1 MHGAWLNYRSMTADP
16 SLKEQKLKP
25 GTVKRIFSF
34 AKPYQVSI
42 YVYLATVVVDAAL
55 IVATPLL
62 LKKLID
68 DGVMPK
74 DSSVVTQLAFF
85 VALIAVADAA
95 FNMLGR
101 YFSSRIGEG
110 LIYDLRSLVFAHVQ
124 KQSIAFFTRTQTGAL
139 ISRINSDVIGAQQAF
154 TSTLSGLVSNVVSLL
169 LVGITM
175 LILSW
180 QITIF
185 SLLMLPLFLIPTK
198 WVGRRL
204 QSLTRESFTLNS
216 EMSSTMTER
225 FNVSGAMLVSL
236 YGQPLRE
243 EAGFRVRARRVAD
256 IGIKTAMLNRL
267 FFIALTSVAA
277 IATAIAY
284 GIGGHL
290 AINGGLTVGTLLAI
304 TALLARLYG
313 PLTALS
319 NVRID
324 VMTSLV
330 SFERVFEVLDLE
342 PMVKDRSGAIALK
355 SSKGKIEFKNV
366 DFSYPNAQEISLASL
381 ESVAKAETVTSGI
394 VLKGLTFTVEPGTTT
409 ALVGP
414 SGAGKTTI
422 SALIPRLYD
431 VTGGSIKIDGNDIRD
446 VTLESL
452 RNSIGVVMQD
462 AHLFHETIV
471 ENLRYAKQDAT
482 QDQMQSACEAAQIW
496 DLIKSLPNGFETM
509 VGERG
514 HRLSGGEKQRLA
526 IARLL
531 LKSPSIVI
539 LDEATAHLDSE
550 NEQLVHAALSHALKG
565 RTSIVIAHRLST
577 VREAD
582 QILVL
587 DKGVIVEQ
595 GKHDELIARGGLYS
609 ELKFCHKRSIHQ
621 RIATAARRPYEDHR
635 LTQVIAQGQQELIA
649 GGIHLLS
656 RCNIFQFLVEIG
668 HLIY

>member
-1 MHGAWLNYRSMTADP
+1 MTADP
-16 SLKEQKLKP
+16 SVKEQKLKP

-34 AKPYQVSI
+34 ARPYRSSI
-42 YVYLATVVVDAAL
+42 LIYLATVVVDAAL
-55 IVATPLL
+55 VVATPLL
-62 LKKLID
+62 LKRLID
-68 DGVMPK
+68 DGVIPK
-74 DSSVVTQLAFF
+74 DATVVTNLAIL
-85 VALIAVADAA
+85 VGLIAIADAA

-110 LIYDLRSLVFAHVQ
+110 LIYDLRSLVFSHVQ

-154 TSTLSGLVSNVVSLL
+154 TATLSGVVSNVVSLF
-169 LVGITM
+169 LVTITM

-185 SLLMLPLFLIPTK
+185 SLLLLPVFLIPTK

-204 QSLTRESFTLNS
+204 QSLTRESFGVNA

-225 FNVSGAMLVSL
+225 FNVSGAMLVAL
-236 YGQPLRE
+236 YGEPDRE
-243 EAGFRVRARRVAD
+243 REYFRSRARRVAD
-256 IGIKTAMLNRL
+256 IGIKMAMLNRL

-277 IATAIAY
+277 IATAFAY

-290 AINGGLTVGTLLAI
+290 AIQGGVTVGTLLAI

-342 PMVKDRSGAIALK
+342 PMVKNRDNAIELK
-355 SSKGKIEFKNV
+355 TAQPRIEFKNV
-366 DFSYPNAQEISLASL
+366 SFSYPRAEEISLASL
-381 ESVAKAETVTSGI
+381 ESAAKTETVQSGQ
-394 VLKGLTFTVEPGTTT
+394 VLNDLSFLATPGTMT

-422 SALIPRLYD
+422 SALLPRLYD
-431 VTGGSIKIDGNDIRD
+431 VTEGAITIDGHDIRD
-446 VTLESL
+446 LTMESL
-452 RNSIGVVMQD
+452 RDSIGIVMQD
-462 AHLFHETIV
+462 AHLFHETIA

-482 QDQMQSACEAAQIW
+482 EAEMIQACKSAQIW
-496 DLIKSLPNGFETM
+496 NLIDSLPNGFETM

-550 NEQLVHAALSHALKG
+550 NEQLVHAALQAALKG

-577 VREAD
+577 VRDAD

-587 DKGVIVEQ
+587 EKGSIVER
-595 GKHDELIARGGLYS
+595 GTHDELVAKGGLYS
-609 ELKFCHKRSIHQ
+609 DLYNRQDLSG
-621 RIATAARRPYEDHR
+621 AT
-635 LTQVIAQGQQELIA
+635 
-649 GGIHLLS
+649 
-656 RCNIFQFLVEIG
+656 N
-668 HLIY
+668 

>member
-1 MHGAWLNYRSMTADP
+1 MTADP
-16 SLKEQKLKP
+16 SVKEQKLKP

-34 AKPYQVSI
+34 ARPYRTNI
-42 YVYLATVVVDAAL
+42 IVYLATVVVDAGL

-62 LKKLID
+62 LKRLID
-68 DGVMPK
+68 EGVIPK
-74 DSSVVTQLAFF
+74 DPSVVTNLAIL
-85 VALIAVADAA
+85 VGLIAIADAG

-110 LIYDLRSLVFAHVQ
+110 LIYDLRSLVFSHVQ

-154 TSTLSGLVSNVVSLL
+154 TATLSGVVSNVVSLI
-169 LVGITM
+169 LVTITM

-185 SLLMLPLFLIPTK
+185 SLLLLPVFLIPTK

-204 QSLTRESFTLNS
+204 QSLTRESFGVNA

-225 FNVSGAMLVSL
+225 FNVSGAMLVAL
-236 YGQPLRE
+236 YGEPARE
-243 EAGFRVRARRVAD
+243 REYFRSRARRVAD
-256 IGIKTAMLNRL
+256 IGIKMAMLNRL

-277 IATAIAY
+277 IATAFAY

-290 AINGGLTVGTLLAI
+290 AIQGGVTVGTLLAI

-342 PMVKDRSGAIALK
+342 PMVKNRENAKNLQTTQPR
-355 SSKGKIEFKNV
+355 IEFKNV
-366 DFSYPNAQEISLASL
+366 NFSYPRAEEISLASL
-381 ESVAKAETVTSGI
+381 ESAAKAETVQSGQ
-394 VLKGLTFTVEPGTTT
+394 VLRDLSFVAAPGTMT

-422 SALIPRLYD
+422 SALLPRLYD
-431 VTGGSIKIDGNDIRD
+431 VTDGSISIDGHDIRD
-446 VTLESL
+446 LTLESL
-452 RNSIGVVMQD
+452 RDSIGVVMQD
-462 AHLFHETIV
+462 AHLFHETIA

-482 QDQMQSACEAAQIW
+482 EEEMIQACKSAQIW
-496 DLIKSLPNGFETM
+496 NLIDSLPNRFETM

-531 LKSPSIVI
+531 LKSPSVVI

-550 NEQLVHAALSHALKG
+550 NEQLVHAALQTALKG

-577 VREAD
+577 VRDAD

-587 DKGVIVEQ
+587 DRGTIVER
-595 GKHDELIARGGLYS
+595 GTHDELVAQGGLYS
-609 ELKFCHKRSIHQ
+609 ELYNRQ
-621 RIATAARRPYEDHR
+621 DLTGAA
-635 LTQVIAQGQQELIA
+635 
-649 GGIHLLS
+649 
-656 RCNIFQFLVEIG
+656 N
-668 HLIY
+668 

>member
-1 MHGAWLNYRSMTADP
+1 MSMHAAWMTHRSMTADP
-16 SLKEQKLKP
+16 SVKEQKLKP
-25 GTVKRIFSF
+25 GTVKRIFKF
-34 AKPYQVSI
+34 ALPYRTNI
-42 YVYLATVVVDAAL
+42 FIFLATVVVDAAL
-55 IVATPLL
+55 VVATPLL
-62 LKKLID
+62 LKQLID
-68 DGVMPK
+68 DGVIPK
-74 DSSVVTQLAFF
+74 DGAVVTRLALF
-85 VALIAVADAA
+85 VGLLAIADAG

-139 ISRINSDVIGAQQAF
+139 ISRINSDVMGAQQAF
-154 TSTLSGLVSNVVSLL
+154 TATLSGVVSNVVSLV

-185 SLLMLPLFLIPTK
+185 SLLLLPVFLIPTK

-204 QSLTRESFTLNS
+204 QALTRESFNVNA

-225 FNVSGAMLVSL
+225 FNVSGAMLVAL
-236 YGQPLRE
+236 YGEPDRE
-243 EAGFRVRARRVAD
+243 REYFRSRARRVAD
-256 IGIKTAMLNRL
+256 IGIKMAMLNRL

-277 IATAIAY
+277 IATAFAY

-290 AINGGLTVGTLLAI
+290 AINGGVTVGTLLAI

-342 PMVKDRSGAIALK
+342 PMVKNRDGAKVLVTK
-355 SSKGKIEFKNV
+355 EPRIEFDKVN
-366 DFSYPNAQEISLASL
+366 FSYPRAEEISLASL
-381 ESVAKAETVTSGI
+381 ESAAKAETVQSGQ
-394 VLKGLTFTVEPGTTT
+394 VLRNLSFVAEPGTMT

-422 SALIPRLYD
+422 SALLPRLYD
-431 VTGGSIKIDGNDIRD
+431 VTDGAIRIDGHDIRD
-446 VTLESL
+446 LTVESL
-452 RNSIGVVMQD
+452 RESIGVVMQD
-462 AHLFHETIV
+462 AHLFHESIAD
-471 ENLRYAKQDAT
+471 NLRYAKKDAT
-482 QDQMQSACEAAQIW
+482 PAEMQAACESAQIW
-496 DLIKSLPNGFETM
+496 KLIQSLPNGLDTM

-531 LKSPSIVI
+531 LKSPAVVI

-550 NEQLVHAALSHALKG
+550 NEQLVHAALQTALKG

-577 VREAD
+577 VRDAD

-587 DKGVIVEQ
+587 EKGSIVER
-595 GKHDELIARGGLYS
+595 GTHDELVAKGGLYS
-609 ELKFCHKRSIHQ
+609 DLYNRQ
-621 RIATAARRPYEDHR
+621 DLTGATNQDSPVD
-635 LTQVIAQGQQELIA
+635 
-649 GGIHLLS
+649 
-656 RCNIFQFLVEIG
+656 N
-668 HLIY
+668 

>member
-1 MHGAWLNYRSMTADP
+1 MHAAWMTHRSMTADP
-16 SLKEQKLKP
+16 SVKEQKLKP
-25 GTVKRIFSF
+25 GTVKRIFKF
-34 AKPYQVSI
+34 ALPYRTNI
-42 YVYLATVVVDAAL
+42 IIFLATVVVDAAL
-55 IVATPLL
+55 VVATPLL
-62 LKKLID
+62 LKQLID
-68 DGVMPK
+68 DGVIPK
-74 DSSVVTQLAFF
+74 DGAVVTKLALF
-85 VALIAVADAA
+85 VGLLAIADAG

-154 TSTLSGLVSNVVSLL
+154 TATLSGVVSNVVSLV

-185 SLLMLPLFLIPTK
+185 SLILLPVFLIPTK

-204 QSLTRESFTLNS
+204 QSLTRESFSVNA

-225 FNVSGAMLVSL
+225 FNVSGAMLVAL
-236 YGQPLRE
+236 YGEPDRE
-243 EAGFRVRARRVAD
+243 REYFRSRARRVAD
-256 IGIKTAMLNRL
+256 IGIKMAMLNRL

-277 IATAIAY
+277 IATAFAY

-290 AINGGLTVGTLLAI
+290 AINGGVTVGTLLAI

-342 PMVKDRSGAIALK
+342 PMVKNLDGAKVLVTK
-355 SSKGKIEFKNV
+355 EPRIEFENV
-366 DFSYPNAQEISLASL
+366 DFSYPRAEEISLASL
-381 ESVAKAETVTSGI
+381 ESAAKAETVQSGQ
-394 VLKGLTFTVEPGTTT
+394 VLRNLSFVAEPGTMT

-422 SALIPRLYD
+422 SALLPRLYD
-431 VTGGSIKIDGNDIRD
+431 VTGGAIRIDGNDIRD
-446 VTLESL
+446 LTLESL
-452 RNSIGVVMQD
+452 RDSIGVVMQD
-462 AHLFHETIV
+462 AHLFHESIA

-482 QDQMQSACEAAQIW
+482 PSEMQAACEAAQIW
-496 DLIKSLPNGFETM
+496 KLIESLPNGLDTM

-531 LKSPSIVI
+531 LKSPAVVI

-550 NEQLVHAALSHALKG
+550 NEQLVHAALQTALKG

-587 DKGVIVEQ
+587 EKGSIVER
-595 GKHDELIARGGLYS
+595 GTHEVLVAKGGLYS
-609 ELKFCHKRSIHQ
+609 DLYNRQ
-621 RIATAARRPYEDHR
+621 DLTGTANQDSPVD
-635 LTQVIAQGQQELIA
+635 
-649 GGIHLLS
+649 
-656 RCNIFQFLVEIG
+656 N
-668 HLIY
+668 

>member
-1 MHGAWLNYRSMTADP
+1 MSMHAAWMTHRSMTADP
-16 SLKEQKLKP
+16 SVKEQKLKP

-34 AKPYQVSI
+34 ARPYRKSI
-42 YVYLATVVVDAAL
+42 IIFLATVVVDAGL
-55 IVATPLL
+55 VVATPLL
-62 LKKLID
+62 LKRLID
-68 DGVMPK
+68 EGVIPK
-74 DSSVVTQLAFF
+74 DPSVVTNLAIL
-85 VALIAVADAA
+85 VGLLAIADAG

-154 TSTLSGLVSNVVSLL
+154 TATLSGVVSNVVSLT
-169 LVGITM
+169 LVSITM

-185 SLLMLPLFLIPTK
+185 SLLLLPVFLIPTK

-204 QSLTRESFTLNS
+204 QSLTRESFSVNA

-225 FNVSGAMLVSL
+225 FNVSGAMLVAL
-236 YGQPLRE
+236 YGEPNAERE
-243 EAGFRVRARRVAD
+243 YFRSRARRVAD
-256 IGIKTAMLNRL
+256 IGIKMAMLNRL

-277 IATAIAY
+277 IATAFAY

-290 AINGGLTVGTLLAI
+290 AIEGGVTVGTLLAI

-342 PMVKDRSGAIALK
+342 PMVKSKENALVLK
-355 SSKGKIEFKNV
+355 TKEPRIEFKNV
-366 DFSYPNAQEISLASL
+366 NFSYPRAEEISLASL
-381 ESVAKAETVTSGI
+381 ESAAKSETVQSGQ
-394 VLKGLTFTVEPGTTT
+394 VLKNLSFIAEPGTMT

-422 SALIPRLYD
+422 SALLPRLYD
-431 VTGGSIKIDGNDIRD
+431 VTDGSISIDGHDIRD
-446 VTLESL
+446 LTLDSL
-452 RNSIGVVMQD
+452 RDSIGVVMQD
-462 AHLFHETIV
+462 AHLFHETIA
-471 ENLRYAKQDAT
+471 ENLRYAKEDAT
-482 QDQMQSACEAAQIW
+482 DEEMMDACKAAQIW
-496 DLIKSLPNGFETM
+496 NLIESLPNGLDTM

-531 LKSPSIVI
+531 LKSPAVVI

-550 NEQLVHAALSHALKG
+550 NEQLVHAALQTALKG

-577 VREAD
+577 VRDAD

-587 DKGVIVEQ
+587 EKGAIVER
-595 GKHDELIARGGLYS
+595 GTHDQLVSQGGLYS
-609 ELKFCHKRSIHQ
+609 ELYNRQ
-621 RIATAARRPYEDHR
+621 D
-635 LTQVIAQGQQELIA
+635 LTGT
-649 GGIHLLS
+649 S
-656 RCNIFQFLVEIG
+656 N
-668 HLIY
+668 

>member
-1 MHGAWLNYRSMTADP
+1 MTADP
-16 SLKEQKLKP
+16 SVKAQKLKP
-25 GTVKRIFSF
+25 GTVKRIFKF
-34 AKPYQVSI
+34 ARPYRTSI
-42 YVYLATVVVDAAL
+42 LIFLGTVILDAAL
-55 IVATPLL
+55 VVTTPLL
-62 LKKLID
+62 LLRLID
-68 DGVMPK
+68 DGVIPK
-74 DSSVVTQLAFF
+74 NGELITKLAIL
-85 VALIAVADAA
+85 VGLLAIADAGIS
-95 FNMLGR
+95 MLGR

-110 LIYDLRSLVFAHVQ
+110 LIYDLRSLVYAHVQ

-139 ISRINSDVIGAQQAF
+139 ISRINSDVMGAQQAF
-154 TSTLSGLVSNVVSLL
+154 TATLSGVVSNVVSLT
-169 LVGITM
+169 LVGVTM
-175 LILSW
+175 MILSW

-185 SLLMLPLFLIPTK
+185 SLLLLPVFLIPTK
-198 WVGRRL
+198 WVGRKL
-204 QSLTRESFTLNS
+204 QALTRESFNVNA

-225 FNVSGAMLVSL
+225 FNVSGAMLVAL
-236 YGQPLRE
+236 YGQPNRE
-243 EAGFRVRARRVAD
+243 SEFFRSRARRVAD
-256 IGIKTAMLNRL
+256 IGIRTAMLNRI

-277 IATAIAY
+277 IATAFAY

-290 AINGGLTVGTLLAI
+290 AINGKVTVGTLLAI

-342 PMVKDRSGAIALK
+342 PMVKNAKDALEYQ
-355 SSKGKIEFKNV
+355 GKNPRIEFSDV
-366 DFSYPNAQEISLASL
+366 SFSYPRASEISLASL
-381 ESVAKAETVTSGI
+381 ESAAKPETIDSGE
-394 VLKGLTFTVEPGTTT
+394 VLKSLSFVAEPGTLT

-431 VTGGSIKIDGNDIRD
+431 VTAGAITIDGHDIRAI
-446 VTLESL
+446 TMESL

-462 AHLFHETIV
+462 AHLFHETIAQ
-471 ENLRYAKQDAT
+471 NLRYAKADAT
-482 QDQMQSACEAAQIW
+482 DEEMRSACESAQIW
-496 DLIKSLPNGFETM
+496 KLIESLPNGLETM

-531 LKSPSIVI
+531 LKSPSVVI

-550 NEQLVHAALSHALKG
+550 NEALVHAALESALKE

-577 VREAD
+577 VRDAD

-587 DKGVIVEQ
+587 ENGSIVER
-595 GKHDELIARGGLYS
+595 GKHDELVALGGLYAD
-609 ELKFCHKRSIHQ
+609 LYNRQ
-621 RIATAARRPYEDHR
+621 D
-635 LTQVIAQGQQELIA
+635 LTG
-649 GGIHLLS
+649 S
-656 RCNIFQFLVEIG
+656 SD
-668 HLIY
+668 

>member
-1 MHGAWLNYRSMTADP
+1 MHAAWMTHRSMTADP
-16 SLKEQKLKP
+16 SVKEQKLKP

-34 AKPYQVSI
+34 ARPYRTNI
-42 YVYLATVVVDAAL
+42 IIYLATVVVDAAL
-55 IVATPLL
+55 VVATPLL
-62 LKKLID
+62 LKRLID
-68 DGVMPK
+68 DGVIPK
-74 DSSVVTQLAFF
+74 NASVVTSLALL
-85 VALIAVADAA
+85 VGLIAIADAG

-110 LIYDLRSLVFAHVQ
+110 LIYDLRSLVFSHVQ

-154 TSTLSGLVSNVVSLL
+154 TATLSGVVSNVVSLF
-169 LVGITM
+169 LVTITM

-185 SLLMLPLFLIPTK
+185 SLLLLPVFLIPTK

-204 QSLTRESFTLNS
+204 QSLTRESFGVNA

-225 FNVSGAMLVSL
+225 FNVSGAMLVAL
-236 YGQPLRE
+236 YGEPARE
-243 EAGFRVRARRVAD
+243 REYFRSRARRVAD
-256 IGIKTAMLNRL
+256 IGIKMAMLNRL

-277 IATAIAY
+277 IATAFAY

-290 AINGGLTVGTLLAI
+290 AIQGGVTVGTLLAI

-342 PMVKDRSGAIALK
+342 PMVKNRDNAIELK
-355 SSKGKIEFKNV
+355 TTQPRIEFKNV
-366 DFSYPNAQEISLASL
+366 SFSYPKAEEISLASL
-381 ESVAKAETVTSGI
+381 ESAAKAETVQSGQ
-394 VLKGLTFTVEPGTTT
+394 VLKDLSFVAEPGTMT

-422 SALIPRLYD
+422 SALLPRLYD
-431 VTGGSIKIDGNDIRD
+431 VTDGAISIDGHDIRD
-446 VTLESL
+446 LTLESL
-452 RNSIGVVMQD
+452 RDSIGVVMQD
-462 AHLFHETIV
+462 AHLFHETIA

-482 QDQMQSACEAAQIW
+482 EEEMIQACKSAQIW
-496 DLIKSLPNGFETM
+496 NLIDSLPNGFETM

-531 LKSPSIVI
+531 LKSPSVVI

-550 NEQLVHAALSHALKG
+550 NEQLVHAALQTALKG

-577 VREAD
+577 VRDAD

-587 DKGVIVEQ
+587 EKGSIVER
-595 GKHDELIARGGLYS
+595 GTHDELVVKGGLYS
-609 ELKFCHKRSIHQ
+609 DLYNRQDLSG
-621 RIATAARRPYEDHR
+621 AA
-635 LTQVIAQGQQELIA
+635 
-649 GGIHLLS
+649 
-656 RCNIFQFLVEIG
+656 N
-668 HLIY
+668 

>member
-1 MHGAWLNYRSMTADP
+1 MTADP
-16 SLKEQKLKP
+16 SVKEQKLKP
-25 GTVKRIFSF
+25 GTVKRIFNF
-34 AKPYQVSI
+34 AKPYRTSI
-42 YVYLATVVVDAAL
+42 IIFLITVVIDAAL
-55 IVATPLL
+55 VVTTPLL
-62 LKKLID
+62 LLRLID
-68 DGVMPK
+68 DGVIPK
-74 DSSVVTQLAFF
+74 NPALVTKLAIL
-85 VALIAVADAA
+85 VGLLAIADACVS
-95 FNMLGR
+95 MLGR

-110 LIYDLRSLVFAHVQ
+110 LIYDLRSLVFGHVQ

-154 TSTLSGLVSNVVSLL
+154 TATLSGVVSNVVSLL

-175 LILSW
+175 MILSW

-185 SLLMLPLFLIPTK
+185 SLLLLPAFLIPTK
-198 WVGRRL
+198 WVGRKL
-204 QSLTRESFTLNS
+204 QALTRESFNVNA

-236 YGQPLRE
+236 YGQPARE
-243 EAGFRVRARRVAD
+243 REHFRAKARRVAD
-256 IGIKTAMLNRL
+256 IGIKSAMLNRL

-277 IATAIAY
+277 IATAFAY

-290 AINGGLTVGTLLAI
+290 AISGKVTVGTLLAI

-342 PMVKDRSGAIALK
+342 PMVKNREGAITYE
-355 SSKGKIEFKNV
+355 SKNPRLVFDNV
-366 DFSYPNAQEISLASL
+366 GFAYPRAHEISLASL
-381 ESVAKAETVTSGI
+381 ESAAKPETVESGE
-394 VLKGLTFTVEPGTTT
+394 VLKNLSFVAEPGTLT

-431 VTGGSIKIDGNDIRD
+431 VTSGAITIDGHDIRD
-446 VTLESL
+446 LTMESL
-452 RNSIGVVMQD
+452 RSSIGVVMQD
-462 AHLFHETIV
+462 AHLFHESIA
-471 ENLRYAKQDAT
+471 ENLRYAKDDAT
-482 QDQMQSACEAAQIW
+482 AEEMKAACQAAQIW
-496 DLIKSLPNGFETM
+496 SLIESLPNGLDTM

-531 LKSPSIVI
+531 LKSPSVVI

-550 NEQLVHAALSHALKG
+550 NESLVHAALESALKG

-577 VREAD
+577 VRNAD

-587 DKGVIVEQ
+587 EKGSIVER
-595 GKHDELIARGGLYS
+595 GRHEELVALGGLYADLYS
-609 ELKFCHKRSIHQ
+609 RQ
-621 RIATAARRPYEDHR
+621 D
-635 LTQVIAQGQQELIA
+635 LTG
-649 GGIHLLS
+649 S
-656 RCNIFQFLVEIG
+656 PN
-668 HLIY
+668 

>member
-1 MHGAWLNYRSMTADP
+1 MHAAWMTHRSMTADP
-16 SLKEQKLKP
+16 SVKEQKLKP

-34 AKPYQVSI
+34 ARPYRTNI
-42 YVYLATVVVDAAL
+42 IIYLATVVVDAAL
-55 IVATPLL
+55 VVATPLL
-62 LKKLID
+62 LKRLID
-68 DGVMPK
+68 DGVIPK
-74 DSSVVTQLAFF
+74 NASVVTSLALL
-85 VALIAVADAA
+85 VGLIAIADAG

-110 LIYDLRSLVFAHVQ
+110 LIYDLRSLVFSHVQ

-154 TSTLSGLVSNVVSLL
+154 TATLSGVVSNVVSLF
-169 LVGITM
+169 LVTITM

-185 SLLMLPLFLIPTK
+185 SLLLLPVFLIPTK

-204 QSLTRESFTLNS
+204 QSLTRESFGVNA

-225 FNVSGAMLVSL
+225 FNVSGAMLVAL
-236 YGQPLRE
+236 YGEPARE
-243 EAGFRVRARRVAD
+243 REYFRSRARRVAD
-256 IGIKTAMLNRL
+256 IGIKMAMLNRL

-277 IATAIAY
+277 IATAFAY

-290 AINGGLTVGTLLAI
+290 AIEGGVTVGTLLAI

-342 PMVKDRSGAIALK
+342 PMVNNRENATVLK
-355 SSKGKIEFKNV
+355 TSKPRLEFKNV
-366 DFSYPNAQEISLASL
+366 SFSYPKAEEISLASL
-381 ESVAKAETVTSGI
+381 ESAAKAETVQSGQ
-394 VLKGLTFTVEPGTTT
+394 VLKDLSFVAEPGTMT

-422 SALIPRLYD
+422 SALLPRLYD
-431 VTGGSIKIDGNDIRD
+431 VTDGAISIDGHDIRD
-446 VTLESL
+446 LTLESL
-452 RNSIGVVMQD
+452 RDSIGVVMQD
-462 AHLFHETIV
+462 AHLFHETIA

-482 QDQMQSACEAAQIW
+482 EEEMIQACKSAQIW
-496 DLIKSLPNGFETM
+496 NLIDSLPNGFETM

-531 LKSPSIVI
+531 LKSPSVVI

-550 NEQLVHAALSHALKG
+550 NEQLVHAALQTALKG

-577 VREAD
+577 VRDAD

-587 DKGVIVEQ
+587 EKGSVVER
-595 GKHDELIARGGLYS
+595 GTHDELVAKGGLYS
-609 ELKFCHKRSIHQ
+609 DLYNRQ
-621 RIATAARRPYEDHR
+621 DLTGAA
-635 LTQVIAQGQQELIA
+635 
-649 GGIHLLS
+649 
-656 RCNIFQFLVEIG
+656 N
-668 HLIY
+668 